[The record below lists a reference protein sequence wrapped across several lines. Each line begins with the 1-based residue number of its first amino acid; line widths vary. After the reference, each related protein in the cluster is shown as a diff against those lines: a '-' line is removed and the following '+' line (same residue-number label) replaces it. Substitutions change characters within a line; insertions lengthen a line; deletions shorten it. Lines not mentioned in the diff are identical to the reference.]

1 MTEKIGLIGLGLV
14 GSALAERFTLAGFN
28 VIGHDIDRSRFEVL
42 KDISVEAA
50 NSPRE
55 VAESV
60 QRIVLSLPNS
70 DVVEEVVEGTN
81 GIIYG
86 ADSDTLIIIDTTTGD
101 PVRTE
106 KLAKRLCSRGIA
118 YIDAT
123 IAGSSQQVRSGEV
136 ILMIGGDEKIVES
149 QHDIFDTF
157 ASEAFL
163 MGPNGKGA
171 ETKLVV
177 NLFIG
182 LNRLVLAEGLA
193 MGMKAGIES
202 EQLLKVLKSSA
213 AYSRM
218 MDTKSDKMIT
228 GDFTPE
234 ARLKQHFKD
243 VGLILDMG
251 ERLNARLPLSNL
263 HAKLLREAIETGHGD
278 DDNSSIINVFHE

>member
-1 MTEKIGLIGLGLV
+1 MTEKIGSIGLGLV

-28 VIGHDIDRSRFEVL
+28 VIGHDIDQSRFEVL
-42 KDISVEAA
+42 KEISIESA
-50 NSPRE
+50 NSPCE

-86 ADSDTLIIIDTTTGD
+86 ADSDTLIIDTTTGD

-106 KLAKRLCSRGIA
+106 KLAKRLRSRGIA

-149 QHDIFDTF
+149 QHDIFDAF

-163 MGPNGKGA
+163 MGANGKGA
-171 ETKLVV
+171 ETKLIV

-278 DDNSSIINVFHE
+278 DDNSSIINVFRE

>member
-1 MTEKIGLIGLGLV
+1 MTEKIGSIGLGLV

-28 VIGHDIDRSRFEVL
+28 VIGHDIDQSRFEVL
-42 KDISVEAA
+42 KEISIESA
-50 NSPRE
+50 NSPCE

-86 ADSDTLIIIDTTTGD
+86 ADSDTLIIDTTTGD

-106 KLAKRLCSRGIA
+106 KLAKRLRSRGIA

-149 QHDIFDTF
+149 QHDIFDAF

-163 MGPNGKGA
+163 MGANGKGA
-171 ETKLVV
+171 ETKLIV

-263 HAKLLREAIETGHGD
+263 HAKLLREAMETGHGD
-278 DDNSSIINVFHE
+278 DDNSSIIKVFRE